1 MTTSETAE
9 GEYIGSVGVGGEDED
24 EDEREGESEG
34 ESHDPRERLSAGGG
48 RAMRMSSRPQRASS

>member
-1 MTTSETAE
+1 MTSETAE